1 MRATLM
7 LAVVGALVSALP
19 APAAAPK
26 WVRQVLESAPQ
37 SPPTECGLV
46 VLLER
51 SDVRVNARLEAQ
63 THLRR
68 VLRIQDTDGARGAVL
83 ELNLE
88 PGASVLDAQA
98 WTIRAGDVV
107 AEVDRAQVA
116 ERNLTSE
123 GYADARIA
131 NLRAADVKVG
141 DAVAF
146 DVTWAQVQ
154 PFPSYW
160 WLPQQSAAPVR
171 RAELELELPAH
182 WSATPF
188 KFATNATL
196 PTAPGNRVALALNDL
211 PELSEEPYSLGNRE
225 TLPRVFVRFDAPSA
239 EKTLDTWDKIAGW
252 YSRASAPSLGADAC
266 PRELRISGADTDVRQ
281 DLDYIAR
288 SVQQKVRYVAVELGM
303 QRWIPDRADATWNRR
318 YGDCK
323 DKAALLAC
331 ALAAR
336 GIQSRLVLVRVRSEG
351 DLELESPDPG
361 QFNHC
366 VVAIGWS
373 GDSTLAAATV
383 TSRSGKRWIIFDPT
397 DEVLP
402 LGAIPTA
409 IGGAAALIADPAE
422 GLVKLPE
429 ATPSKINID
438 VVGHLSESGTLTG
451 QLRFWVEGPQSQEVF
466 GAMVSISSVE
476 RQRRARRALTQRWP
490 TAHMD
495 TCRAVFRGARDR
507 GAGFAIDFTLPAAA
521 YSGSGAWILAG
532 DFYSGEDG
540 IPPTDSLRRTSV
552 VLGEP
557 GTSVESWDVT
567 LPSGWKLEPTQS
579 VQWHSAEGDY
589 VAEFSNA
596 GDHLHLERRFELR
609 TRSLT
614 AARYPEAV
622 RFLKTIYSGDHCP
635 LLIDQR

>member
-19 APAAAPK
+19 AAAAAPK

-68 VLRIQDTDGARGAVL
+68 VLRIQDADGARGAVL
-83 ELNLE
+83 ELHLE
-88 PGASVLDAQA
+88 PGANVLEAQA

-196 PTAPGNRVALALNDL
+196 PAAPGNRVALALNDL
-211 PELSEEPYSLGNRE
+211 PELSEEPYSLGDRE

-239 EKTLDTWDKIAGW
+239 E
-252 YSRASAPSLGADAC
+252 S
-266 PRELRISGADTDVRQ
+266 
-281 DLDYIAR
+281 
-288 SVQQKVRYVAVELGM
+288 
-303 QRWIPDRADATWNRR
+303 
-318 YGDCK
+318 
-323 DKAALLAC
+323 
-331 ALAAR
+331 
-336 GIQSRLVLVRVRSEG
+336 
-351 DLELESPDPG
+351 
-361 QFNHC
+361 
-366 VVAIGWS
+366 
-373 GDSTLAAATV
+373 
-383 TSRSGKRWIIFDPT
+383 
-397 DEVLP
+397 
-402 LGAIPTA
+402 
-409 IGGAAALIADPAE
+409 
-422 GLVKLPE
+422 
-429 ATPSKINID
+429 
-438 VVGHLSESGTLTG
+438 
-451 QLRFWVEGPQSQEVF
+451 
-466 GAMVSISSVE
+466 
-476 RQRRARRALTQRWP
+476 
-490 TAHMD
+490 
-495 TCRAVFRGARDR
+495 
-507 GAGFAIDFTLPAAA
+507 
-521 YSGSGAWILAG
+521 
-532 DFYSGEDG
+532 
-540 IPPTDSLRRTSV
+540 
-552 VLGEP
+552 
-557 GTSVESWDVT
+557 
-567 LPSGWKLEPTQS
+567 
-579 VQWHSAEGDY
+579 
-589 VAEFSNA
+589 
-596 GDHLHLERRFELR
+596 
-609 TRSLT
+609 
-614 AARYPEAV
+614 
-622 RFLKTIYSGDHCP
+622 
-635 LLIDQR
+635 